1 MLFKIRKHFT
11 YTNVAM
17 TLALVFVMTGGAFA
31 ASKFVITSTKQIKP
45 SVLAQLRGKTGTA
58 GRTGSAGPQGPGGL
72 QGPPGAN
79 GKDGTNGS
87 PGESVATSPVTGSE
101 TACSK
106 LGGTKFTVGGKETLA
121 CNGKAGTN
129 GSPWTAGGTLPEGSS
144 ERGQWV
150 ISTNTSAPAFHEA
163 SISFP
168 VPLAA
173 ALSETNVHRI
183 GVEEGSGEPKESTA
197 IKSGECSGTWE
208 NLATTPIKAASKN
221 LCIFVAPG
229 GFASNLS
236 GTESAESE
244 SSGGAGVSGALLQ
257 GGIGSGLFILKGSWV
272 VTG

>member
-1 MLFKIRKHFT
+1 MLLKIRKYFT
-11 YTNVAM
+11 CTNVAM

-45 SVLAQLRGKTGTA
+45 SVLAQLRGKA
-58 GRTGSAGPQGPGGL
+58 GRAGPAGPQGSAGL
-72 QGPPGAN
+72 QGVPGAN

-87 PGESVATSPVTGSE
+87 PGESVATSEVKSSDP
-101 TACSK
+101 ACSK
-106 LGGTKFTVGGKETLA
+106 LGGAKFTVGGKETLA
-121 CNGKAGTN
+121 CNGKAGAN

-150 ISTNTSAPAFHEA
+150 ISTNTSAASFHEA
-163 SISFP
+163 SISFL

-173 ALSETNVHRI
+173 ALPETNVHLI
-183 GVEEGSGEPKESTA
+183 GAEEGFKEPKESAA

-208 NLATTPIKAASKN
+208 NLATAPIKAASKN

-229 GFASNLS
+229 GSLSNLS
-236 GTESAESE
+236 GTESTESE
-244 SSGGAGVSGALLQ
+244 SPGGAGVSGAVLQ
-257 GGIGSGLFILKGSWV
+257 GGIGTGLFLLKGSWV